1 MLEKERNMR
10 RKEKEELLFH
20 FIKEQKHNIFQK
32 VVYVLVFCTIFFL
45 YDLPLEPCIY
55 AGILCL
61 VIDVIFMCIA
71 FSQYVIKYRDL
82 ERLKAQNGLGHYEL
96 QDAEGKIEECYQEIV
111 QRMAEQQQQLLYQKD
126 KETTELLDYYTM
138 WVHQIKTPIARM
150 QLLLTEAKFSEKK
163 DVEIALFEIEQYA
176 EIVLQSIRLFSDS
189 TDFVLK
195 QYVLDDIVR
204 QAVRKH
210 AKVFISKKIALDFKG
225 CPIEVL
231 TDEKWLLFVIEQI
244 ISNALKYTKTGT
256 ISIYLDK
263 SKEKTLVIEDTGIGI
278 YAEDLPRVFEKGF
291 TGYNGR
297 EDKKS
302 TGIGLYLCKRVLD
315 KMTHTISIETE
326 VGKGTKIRL
335 GLASVQLEN
344 RYE

>member
-1 MLEKERNMR
+1 MR
-10 RKEKEELLFH
+10 RKEKEALLFH
-20 FIKEQKHNIFQK
+20 FIKEQKHNILQK
-32 VVYVLVFCTIFFL
+32 VVYFLVFCAIFSL
-45 YDLPLEPCIY
+45 YNLPLEPCIY
-55 AGILCL
+55 AGMLCL
-61 VIDVIFMCIA
+61 IVDLIFMCVA
-71 FSQYVIKYRDL
+71 YSRYVTKYRDL
-82 ERLKAQNGLGHYEL
+82 ERFRAQNGLGYFEL
-96 QDAEGKIEECYQEIV
+96 QDAEGKIEECYREIV

-126 KETTELLDYYTM
+126 EETTELLDYYTM

-150 QLLLTEAKFSEKK
+150 QLLLTEAQFSEKK

-176 EIVLQSIRLFSDS
+176 EMVLQSIRLFSDS

-195 QYVLDDIVR
+195 QYMLEDIVR

-210 AKVFISKKIALDFKG
+210 AKVFIAKKIALDFKG

-231 TDEKWLLFVIEQI
+231 TDEKWLLFVVEQLL
-244 ISNALKYTKTGT
+244 SNALKYTKSGT
-256 ISIYLDK
+256 ISIYLDET
-263 SKEKTLVIEDTGIGI
+263 KEKTLVIEDTGIGI
-278 YAEDLPRVFEKGF
+278 YTEDLPRVFEKGF

-315 KMTHTISIETE
+315 KLTHTISIESE

-335 GLASVQLEN
+335 GLASVQVEN

>member
-1 MLEKERNMR
+1 M
-10 RKEKEELLFH
+10 
-20 FIKEQKHNIFQK
+20 KEQKRNIEQK
-32 VVYVLVFCTIFFL
+32 LVFLGIFLIMFFL
-45 YDLPLEPCIY
+45 YSMPLETFLY

-61 VIDVIFMCIA
+61 VVDVVFMCIA
-71 FSQYVIKYRDL
+71 FSHYIEKYREL
-82 ERLKAQNGLGHYEL
+82 EQLKLQNSLEYYEPRK
-96 QDAEGKIEECYQEIV
+96 AEGKMEECYQKMMQKMV
-111 QRMAEQQQQLLYQKD
+111 QQQQQLIYQKD
-126 KETTELLDYYTM
+126 EETTELLDYYTM

-150 QLLLTEAKFSEKK
+150 RLLLTEVQFEEKK
-163 DVEIALFEIEQYA
+163 EVEIALFQIEQYA
-176 EIVLQSIRLFSDS
+176 EMALQSIRLFSDT

-195 QYVLDDIVR
+195 QYSLDSIVR

-210 AKVFISKKIALDFKG
+210 AKIFIAKKIVLDFKG

-231 TDEKWLLFVIEQI
+231 TDEKWLLFVIEQLL
-244 ISNALKYTKTGT
+244 SNALKYTKSGT

-263 SKEKTLVIEDTGIGI
+263 TKEKTLIIEDTGIGI

-302 TGIGLYLCKRVLD
+302 TGIGLYLCKCVLD
-315 KMTHTISIETE
+315 KLTHTISIESE
-326 VGKGTKIRL
+326 AGKGTKIRL
-335 GLASVQLEN
+335 GLASVRVEN